1 MAWVTELLQL
11 LGPSNWKIGLINS
24 KSLLQNV
31 LPGIRM
37 VEEQIN
43 KTGNVYNVTM
53 QSICISRYHGNTGS
67 LPISELHV
75 TVNVQDRQCTYYVTQ
90 RHIRAITVEVGMSLV
105 LHILSVFEAY
115 GTYHE
120 MHVHHSHHWL
130 LQIYFISS
138 TLSHKGMHFES
149 Y

>member
-1 MAWVTELLQL
+1 MDDEFEMAWVTELLQL

-53 QSICISRYHGNTGS
+53 
-67 LPISELHV
+67 
-75 TVNVQDRQCTYYVTQ
+75 
-90 RHIRAITVEVGMSLV
+90 
-105 LHILSVFEAY
+105 
-115 GTYHE
+115 
-120 MHVHHSHHWL
+120 
-130 LQIYFISS
+130 
-138 TLSHKGMHFES
+138 
-149 Y
+149 

>member
-1 MAWVTELLQL
+1 
-11 LGPSNWKIGLINS
+11 
-24 KSLLQNV
+24 
-31 LPGIRM
+31 
-37 VEEQIN
+37 
-43 KTGNVYNVTM
+43 
-53 QSICISRYHGNTGS
+53 
-67 LPISELHV
+67 
-75 TVNVQDRQCTYYVTQ
+75 
-90 RHIRAITVEVGMSLV
+90 MSLV